1 MSPVPAVASHR
12 LCSPET
18 AHEEAT
24 SMPEQIT
31 DSAAAT
37 QPAGA
42 ASASAAPEQPRVTI
56 AQVAKL
62 AGVSPTTVS
71 HVLSGKRIVGAATRD
86 AVQDAIRT
94 LGYRPNHV
102 ARSLRTRRSQM
113 VAVVVPDLTNTY
125 YSVLTRGLADAI
137 VGAAYGTYVCNTDG
151 IAEREAGFLHD
162 VVDRGADGIV
172 LASVDDAS
180 VGARNAADFGT
191 PVVCIGGSIDHP
203 RVDVVTT
210 DDVAG
215 SYAATLHLIGR
226 GSQRI
231 GMIQG
236 PPESG
241 LLRVEGFLKAMAE
254 AGRPVDDGML
264 ARGDW
269 TRQGGRDA
277 MRALMSL
284 PDPPDA
290 VFCANDLTAIGAI
303 DLARELGLSV
313 PDDLAVVGYDDVDAA
328 TIVTPT
334 LTTVRNPAYET
345 GRKAGELLLSRLRG
359 EYRDTG
365 RTVVLECPL
374 IPRESA

>member
-1 MSPVPAVASHR
+1 
-12 LCSPET
+12 
-18 AHEEAT
+18 
-24 SMPEQIT
+24 MPEQMT
-31 DSAAAT
+31 EDEAADAV
-37 QPAGA
+37 
-42 ASASAAPEQPRVTI
+42 PEQPRVTI
-56 AQVAKL
+56 SQVARL

-71 HVLSGKRIVGAATRD
+71 HVLSGKRLVGAATRG
-86 AVQDAIRT
+86 AVQDAIRA
-94 LGYRPNHV
+94 LDYRPNHV

-113 VAVVVPDLTNTY
+113 VAVIVPDLTNTY

-137 VGAAYGTYVCNTDG
+137 VAAAYGTYVCNTDG
-151 IAEREAGFLHD
+151 IAERESGFLQN

-172 LASVDDAS
+172 LASVDAAS
-180 VGARNAADFGT
+180 AGAITAADFGT

-203 RVDVVTT
+203 RVDVVTA

-226 GSQRI
+226 GSRRI

-254 AGRPVDDGML
+254 AGRHVDASLM
-264 ARGDW
+264 APGDW

-277 MRALMSL
+277 MRTLMSM
-284 PDPPDA
+284 PSPPDA

-303 DLARELGLSV
+303 DVARELRIDV
-313 PDDLAVVGYDDVDAA
+313 PGDVAIVGFDDVDAA